1 MTEADG
7 TEAARWRYP
16 GNVDGE
22 DAAAARA
29 TAAGI
34 DEPLKLQPWPAWDP
48 ADAWPV
54 GPDEPIP
61 AWLEPILAAG
71 PRPAFEFE
79 QVLPGEEFE
88 TIYDPIIEAGDR
100 ARAGDRE
107 GARRLLRS
115 LIAAD
120 ARCLDAYAHLGWLA
134 FEFSAKRALPNY
146 QTGVAIAERSL
157 PKGFSGVLPWGLIDN
172 RPFLRCLHG
181 LGLCHWRLGRYD
193 NATPVFESLLW
204 LNPTDNQGAR
214 EVVELTRNRM
224 PWLPSDGVTENPP
237 PV

>member
-1 MTEADG
+1 MIG
-7 TEAARWRYP
+7 GGVPGAAFWRYP
-16 GNVDGE
+16 GHVDAA

-29 TAAGI
+29 TAAAI
-34 DEPLKLQPWPAWDP
+34 EEPLKLEPWPDP

-54 GPDEPIP
+54 DPIEPIP
-61 AWLEPILAAG
+61 AWVEPILAAG
-71 PRPAFEFE
+71 QRSAFEFE
-79 QVLPGEEFE
+79 QVIPGDEPD
-88 TIYDPIIEAGDR
+88 TVDDPIIEAGDR

-107 GARRLLRS
+107 GARRQLRS

-120 ARCLDAYAHLGWLA
+120 PRCLDAHAHLGWLA
-134 FEFSAKRALPNY
+134 FEFSAKRALPSY

-157 PKGFSGVLPWGLIDN
+157 PDGFSGVLPWGLIDN

-193 NATPVFESLLW
+193 DATPVFESLLW

-214 EVVELTRNRM
+214 DLVELTRERM
-224 PWLPSDGVTENPP
+224 PWLPSDL
-237 PV
+237 